1 MLAFTLYMGDSGKR
15 SKLEELYIRFHKE
28 MYYIAM
34 SILHNTHDAQDA
46 VQTAILKCANY
57 IDKIEDLNCNRTKH
71 LIVTIIR
78 NTATDIYRRK
88 KRLQQENLEDY
99 PEPLVAD
106 DQFTDDIIF
115 RLSDGEYYAQRLA
128 ELKPEYAEILTLRYY
143 NELTNQEIAQLLDI
157 SHENV
162 RARLSRAKAALK
174 KIIMEQCEDTNG
186 RKRVNEEQN

>member
-1 MLAFTLYMGDSGKR
+1 M
-15 SKLEELYIRFHKE
+15 
-28 MYYIAM
+28 
-34 SILHNTHDAQDA
+34 
-46 VQTAILKCANY
+46 
-57 IDKIEDLNCNRTKH
+57 NCNRTKH

-88 KRLQQENLEDY
+88 KRQQHENIEDC
-99 PEPLVAD
+99 PESLLAD
-106 DQFTDDIIF
+106 DQFTDYIIF

-174 KIIMEQCEDTNG
+174 KIIMEQCEDRNG
-186 RKRVNEEQN
+186 RKRVHEE